1 MMRNP
6 EIPLQDF
13 VYRHCLIGGNYLLN
27 DGATD
32 NSWKHEF
39 YAEKAALV
47 PVFYDYVRSNAVNNF
62 STSYS
67 EWKNKTFKK

>member
-1 MMRNP
+1 M
-6 EIPLQDF
+6 
-13 VYRHCLIGGNYLLN
+13 LN

-32 NSWKHEF
+32 NSWKHEL